1 MLAFE
6 VCMFL
11 ITPPKFNSEF
21 APSKWWLEDDP
32 FLFFGDWNGLGS
44 FSLLFVGIFF
54 VLEMSFV
61 QFCFEKTT
69 PISAIF

>member
-44 FSLLFVGIFF
+44 FSLLFVGILFR
-54 VLEMSFV
+54 S
-61 QFCFEKTT
+61 
-69 PISAIF
+69 